1 MRILVFSDIH
11 GDKAAL
17 SRLMEI
23 EADMYVAAGDLATFA
38 RGLDTLAPILSRR
51 AEKMW
56 VLPGNHE
63 HASQIE
69 TYCARYGFQTLHRKS
84 FTVNHFP

>member
-17 SRLMEI
+17 NRLMDT

-38 RGLDTLAPILSRR
+38 RGLDALAPIL
-51 AEKMW
+51 A
-56 VLPGNHE
+56 
-63 HASQIE
+63 Q
-69 TYCARYGFQTLHRKS
+69 
-84 FTVNHFP
+84 